1 MIHHYKFRDRHC
13 ILLDGIYRR
22 NKKNEEENGL
32 KKACIHTTQIAAS
45 KQQKV
50 KESMYI
56 VRVWWEKVKKNL
68 GPLVLTVPQVTRVEN
83 KSDNTAFQWS
93 KNLNT
98 RTHAQKQPCIHD
110 HMGEV
115 LSEFKPCMH
124 PPVFRI

>member
-56 VRVWWEKVKKNL
+56 VRVVGKSKKESRPF
-68 GPLVLTVPQVTRVEN
+68 GFDSAT
-83 KSDNTAFQWS
+83 SDPSW
-93 KNLNT
+93 K
-98 RTHAQKQPCIHD
+98 
-110 HMGEV
+110 
-115 LSEFKPCMH
+115 
-124 PPVFRI
+124 